1 MRLDNQDGVSLTTE
15 TSDVNQN
22 ASLYQGWLDVADA
35 EERVMRNLP
44 RVVASLPAIKRE
56 DEPKRKATRADKIAF
71 LRVASSYT
79 ATFLLGGVCVAFG
92 ARFLGSPSETRVD
105 VPTETQVAETTTE
118 DSGLS
123 LDSLAF
129 ESPQEPT
136 RVDVPQVR
144 VSEPSNES
152 PLRFNDVYNSY
163 ADGTTIKSNA
173 LAPQNDVSN
182 ESSHGFQQAP
192 LEEESFP
199 TWADLETNENALPAT
214 SVEPVNDDYS
224 LATNSVPSNPT
235 PSPYETAPSSEPF
248 QRNYASA
255 PVVAPQQSTYD
266 ANYAQNPNSS
276 LQLSAP
282 SASQQSTYDANY
294 AQNPNS
300 SLQLNAPSATQ
311 YALNDGNN
319 SYAPNAQNNGYN
331 GNVIKNS
338 SVNERVYAT
347 NAGNTSYNNEREL
360 DDFTT
365 LDATNEG
372 FGSYNMSPNVGADV
386 ASDVPVFDERRTD
399 AYGTSRN
406 DFATS
411 ANAPGASEP
420 GVDRSFIPTFSA
432 PNPTPTQGTPSASSP
447 EYVAQS
453 REAAPGAT
461 PVVSSGRPLRW

>member
-56 DEPKRKATRADKIAF
+56 GEPKRKPTRADKIAF

-105 VPTETQVAETTTE
+105 EPTETQVAETTTE

-123 LDSLAF
+123 FDSLAF
-129 ESPQEPT
+129 ENPQEPT

-144 VSEPSNES
+144 VDEPSNES
-152 PLRFNDVYNSY
+152 PLRFNDAYNSY
-163 ADGTTIKSNA
+163 ADGTTIESNV

-182 ESSHGFQQAP
+182 ESARGLPQAA
-192 LEEESFP
+192 LAEESFP
-199 TWADLETNENALPAT
+199 TWADLETNENAFPDVNAEPA
-214 SVEPVNDDYS
+214 NDDYP
-224 LATNSVPSNPT
+224 LASNSVPSNPIPT
-235 PSPYETAPSSEPF
+235 PYETAPSNEPF
-248 QRNYASA
+248 QQNYAPA
-255 PVVAPQQSTYD
+255 PVAPQQPTYD

-282 SASQQSTYDANY
+282 SASQQPTYDANY

-300 SLQLNAPSATQ
+300 NLQLSAPSVPQ

-319 SYAPNAQNNGYN
+319 NYALNAQDNGCN
-331 GNVIKNS
+331 DNAIKNS
-338 SVNERVYAT
+338 SVNEGVYAT
-347 NAGNTSYNNEREL
+347 NAGNINYNNEREL

-372 FGSYNMSPNVGADV
+372 FGSYNMSPNV
-386 ASDVPVFDERRTD
+386 ASDVPVFEERQTD
-399 AYGTSRN
+399 AYGASGN

-411 ANAPGASEP
+411 ANAPSTSAP

-432 PNPTPTQGTPSASSP
+432 PNPAPTQATPSSASP
-447 EYVAQS
+447 AYVAQN
-453 REAAPGAT
+453 REEAPNAT
-461 PVVSSGRPLRW
+461 PVLSSGRPLRW